1 MILVKE
7 TGVNILNNNIDEY
20 IILNKKSFPKITSFT
35 VILFILILLILLLS
49 NTIEYESFYDITAIY
64 NNSKVSLLVN
74 LNDLDNVL
82 DNDYLI
88 LNNKKYNYYIE
99 SINEELLIDN
109 NLNYKKIN
117 ININLPKKYQINN
130 LIINFRK
137 RREKKKI
144 IYYVID
150 LIRR

>member
-1 MILVKE
+1 MSD
-7 TGVNILNNNIDEY
+7 NIDEY
-20 IILNKKSFPKITSFT
+20 IILNKMNKIHSSTI
-35 VILFILILLILLLS
+35 ILFVIIISILLLS

-82 DNDYLI
+82 DNNYLI

-99 SINEELLIDN
+99 SIDEDLLIDN
-109 NLNYKKIN
+109 NLNYKKVN
-117 ININLPKKYQINN
+117 INIKLPKKYQINN

-144 IYYVID
+144 IYYVKD

>member
-7 TGVNILNNNIDEY
+7 IEVNILSDNIDEY
-20 IILNKKSFPKITSFT
+20 IILNKMNKIHSSTI
-35 VILFILILLILLLS
+35 ILFVIIISILLLS

-82 DNDYLI
+82 DNNYLI

-99 SINEELLIDN
+99 SIDEDLLIDN
-109 NLNYKKIN
+109 NLNYKKVN
-117 ININLPKKYQINN
+117 INIKLPKKYQINN

-144 IYYVID
+144 IYYLKD

>member
-1 MILVKE
+1 MSD
-7 TGVNILNNNIDEY
+7 NIDEY
-20 IILNKKSFPKITSFT
+20 IILNKMNKIHSSTI
-35 VILFILILLILLLS
+35 ILFVIIISILLLS

-82 DNDYLI
+82 DNNYLI

-99 SINEELLIDN
+99 SIDEDLLIDN
-109 NLNYKKIN
+109 NLNYKKVN
-117 ININLPKKYQINN
+117 INIKLPKKYQINN

>member
-7 TGVNILNNNIDEY
+7 IEVNILSDNIDEY
-20 IILNKKSFPKITSFT
+20 IILNKMNKIHSSTI
-35 VILFILILLILLLS
+35 ILFVIIISILLLS

-82 DNDYLI
+82 DNNYLI

-99 SINEELLIDN
+99 SIDEDLLIDN

-117 ININLPKKYQINN
+117 ININLSKKYQVNN
-130 LIINFRK
+130 LILNFKKRK
-137 RREKKKI
+137 EKKKI
-144 IYYVID
+144 IYYLKD

>member
-1 MILVKE
+1 MILSKE
-7 TGVNILNNNIDEY
+7 IGVNILNDNIDEY
-20 IILNKKSFPKITSFT
+20 IILNKKNKIKSSTI
-35 VILFILILLILLLS
+35 ILFVIILLFLLLS
-49 NTIEYESFYDITAIY
+49 NILEYESFYDISAIY
-64 NNSKVSLLVN
+64 NNSNVTLLVN
-74 LNDLDNVL
+74 LNDLNNVL
-82 DNDYLI
+82 NNDYLI
-88 LNNKKYNYYIE
+88 IDNKKYNYYIE
-99 SINEELLIDN
+99 SIDEDLLIDN

-144 IYYVID
+144 IYYLKD

>member
-1 MILVKE
+1 M
-7 TGVNILNNNIDEY
+7 NDNIDEY
-20 IILNKKSFPKITSFT
+20 IILNKKNKIKSSTI
-35 VILFILILLILLLS
+35 ILFVIILLILLLS
-49 NTIEYESFYDITAIY
+49 NVLEYESFYDISAIY
-64 NNSKVSLLVN
+64 NNSNVTLLVN
-74 LNDLDNVL
+74 LKDLDNIL
-82 DNDYLI
+82 INDYLI
-88 LNNKKYNYYIE
+88 IDNKKYKYYIK
-99 SINEELLIDN
+99 SIDEGLLIDN

-144 IYYVID
+144 IYYLKD

>member
-1 MILVKE
+1 MSD
-7 TGVNILNNNIDEY
+7 NIDEY
-20 IILNKKSFPKITSFT
+20 IILNKMNKINSSTI
-35 VILFILILLILLLS
+35 ILFVIILSILLIS

-64 NNSKVSLLVN
+64 NNSKVTLLVN

-82 DNDYLI
+82 DNNYLI

-99 SINEELLIDN
+99 SIDEDLLIDN

>member
-1 MILVKE
+1 MILSKE
-7 TGVNILNNNIDEY
+7 IGVNILNDNIDEY
-20 IILNKKSFPKITSFT
+20 IILNKKNKIKSSTI
-35 VILFILILLILLLS
+35 ILFVIILLFLLLS
-49 NTIEYESFYDITAIY
+49 NILEYESFYDISAIY
-64 NNSKVSLLVN
+64 NNSKITLFVN
-74 LNDLDNVL
+74 LKDLDNVL

-88 LNNKKYNYYIE
+88 IDNKKYNYYIE
-99 SINEELLIDN
+99 SIDEDLLIDN

-144 IYYVID
+144 IYYVKD